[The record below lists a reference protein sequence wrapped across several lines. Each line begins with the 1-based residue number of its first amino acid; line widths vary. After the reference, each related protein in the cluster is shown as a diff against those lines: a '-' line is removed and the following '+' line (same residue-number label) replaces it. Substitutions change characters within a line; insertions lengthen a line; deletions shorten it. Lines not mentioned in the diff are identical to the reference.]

1 MLRKL
6 QVYRTLQR
14 QKKFPAVSIWLFHVN
29 RIETQ
34 NDVCLPF
41 CWSWSGGWKKGP
53 NRIREHWFWWLR
65 YLLHTSKCTFTSWL
79 LGSLGLPSRRKDT
92 HQLMSRV
99 EYGFN
104 QCSVVSFVIRKL
116 CVLIYGETVHIYL
129 YSCNSCK
136 YIFTIYD
143 LKINLQILSYFWI
156 FCWPYTQRELYRKA
170 KFWEDSKSQDK
181 TQFENKRHKS
191 DY

>member
-6 QVYRTLQR
+6 QVYSTFHH

-41 CWSWSGGWKKGP
+41 CWSWSGGWKRGA
-53 NRIREHWFWWLR
+53 NRIREHWFWRLR
-65 YLLHTSKCTFTSWL
+65 YLLHTSKCTFMSWL

-99 EYGFN
+99 DYGFN
-104 QCSVVSFVIRKL
+104 QCSVVSFVIKKL
-116 CVLIYGETVHIYL
+116 YVYLFMVKQCTYLFILMYFMQIYFHL
-129 YSCNSCK
+129 LWS
-136 YIFTIYD
+136 
-143 LKINLQILSYFWI
+143 
-156 FCWPYTQRELYRKA
+156 
-170 KFWEDSKSQDK
+170 
-181 TQFENKRHKS
+181 ENKSTNFVVFLNFLLTLHATWII
-191 DY
+191 